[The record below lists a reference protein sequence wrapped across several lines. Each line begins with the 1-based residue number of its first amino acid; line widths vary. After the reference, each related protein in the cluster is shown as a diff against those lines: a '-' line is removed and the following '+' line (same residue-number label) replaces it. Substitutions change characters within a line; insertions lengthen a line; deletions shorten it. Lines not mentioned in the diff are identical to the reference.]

1 MMNQIVSE
9 SPNSDGAPSL
19 GRNQPH
25 VDDLRTPRT
34 IRARPAAEIA
44 APIRSRC
51 GRAPTGSSAARR
63 ARKRMAMTMMTS
75 PAKT

>member
-9 SPNSDGAPSL
+9 RPNSDVAPSL
-19 GRNQPH
+19 GWNQPQEE
-25 VDDLRTPRT
+25 DLSTPRT
-34 IRARPAAEIA
+34 TSARPIDETS

-51 GRAPTGSSAARR
+51 GRAATGSSAARR
-63 ARKRMAMTMMTS
+63 ARKRMATTMMTS